1 MTQWDME
8 VLAANLRRQADD
20 LSMYAGFLLNS
31 LSAALPADLVQVDR
45 KAGLF
50 GRVKDDAPV
59 LAVSV
64 QLGDQRFALRRS
76 GVGHRVAATVGHVSG
91 GIVLR
96 TDEVGMDAWSRRL
109 AEALARFAE
118 QDAAA
123 AQALSRLTLPGM
135 AP

>member
-8 VLAANLRRQADD
+8 LLAASLRRQADD

-31 LSAALPADLVQVDR
+31 LSAALPAELVQVER

-64 QLGDQRFALRRS
+64 LLGDQRFTLRRG
-76 GVGHRVAATVGHVSG
+76 GVGQRVAATVGHVSG

-96 TDEVGMDAWSRRL
+96 TDEVGMETWSQKL
-109 AEALARFAE
+109 AVALARFAE
-118 QDAAA
+118 RDAAA
-123 AQALSRLTLPGM
+123 AQALARLTLPGT
-135 AP
+135 AQ

>member
-8 VLAANLRRQADD
+8 LLAANLRRQADD

-31 LSAALPADLVQVDR
+31 LSAALPPDLVQIER

-59 LAVSV
+59 LAVSIM
-64 QLGDQRFALRRS
+64 LGDQRFMLKRG
-76 GVGHRVAATVGHVSG
+76 GVGQRVAASVGHVSG

-96 TDEVGMDAWSRRL
+96 TDEVGMETWSQQL
-109 AEALARFAE
+109 AVALARFAE
-118 QDAAA
+118 RDAAA
-123 AQALSRLTLPGM
+123 AQALARFTLPGT
-135 AP
+135 AQ